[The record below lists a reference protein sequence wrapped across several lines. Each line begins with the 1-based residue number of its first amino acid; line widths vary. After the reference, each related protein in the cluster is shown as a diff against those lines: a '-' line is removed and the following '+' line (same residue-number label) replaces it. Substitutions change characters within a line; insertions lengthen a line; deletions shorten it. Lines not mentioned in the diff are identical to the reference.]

1 MFHDYLKTADMRN
14 FYVRDENCGLS
25 AHQFLQNISNML
37 LKNTS
42 SRNFQK
48 NKVLLTG
55 TLLIAALTGEYCH
68 NPLYFLQTDI
78 RQRLERKE
86 ENDEKNDSTDFKFEY
101 VIDAFRMRIRKQQY
115 FNDPFFNSIVRISEE
130 FVSIIYQ

>member
-1 MFHDYLKTADMRN
+1 MRN

-48 NKVLLTG
+48 NKVLLKG

-68 NPLYFLQTDI
+68 NPLY
-78 RQRLERKE
+78 
-86 ENDEKNDSTDFKFEY
+86 FKFEY